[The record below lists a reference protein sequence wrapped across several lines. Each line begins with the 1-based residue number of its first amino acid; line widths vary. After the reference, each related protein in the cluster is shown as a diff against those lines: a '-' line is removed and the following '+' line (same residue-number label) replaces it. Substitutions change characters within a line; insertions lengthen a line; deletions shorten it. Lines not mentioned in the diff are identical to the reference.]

1 MGVFNRFAVVA
12 VAAVLASPAA
22 AADFFLDIGP
32 GTSSVDFGNTATT
45 SGTLADRYF
54 FTVPAGM
61 VNGFVGS
68 TALNNTLDI
77 DFTSVLLD
85 DKAFDVGTTG
95 VVEFRS
101 LDWTN
106 LTAGQH
112 VISVNGS
119 WGPEGGS
126 YAGTLNFSPM
136 GGAVPEPAT
145 WAMMIGGMGMIG
157 GAMRRRKVSTKVS
170 FA

>member
-1 MGVFNRFAVVA
+1 MSRFDLFVA
-12 VAAVLASPAA
+12 VAATAVLASPAA

-32 GTSSVDFGNTATT
+32 GTSSVDFGNTETT

-77 DFTSVLLD
+77 NFTSVLLD
-85 DKAFDVGTTG
+85 DKAFDVGSTG
-95 VVEFRS
+95 VVEFRT
-101 LDWTN
+101 LEWTN

-126 YAGTLNFSPM
+126 YAGTLNFSPTA
-136 GGAVPEPAT
+136 GAVPEPT
-145 WAMMIGGMGMIG
+145 SWALMIAGIGMAG
-157 GAMRRRKVSTKVS
+157 GAMRRRRVSTKVS